1 MKNSDNKLTAFQKSE
16 RHVKCNRRF
25 SILRIDK
32 EHWTQITFHSG
43 HWAEGRGGGGG
54 LVRGSLSRNFV
65 GPVFM
70 EILDPPLMILLVS

>member
-54 LVRGSLSRNFV
+54 FG
-65 GPVFM
+65 
-70 EILDPPLMILLVS
+70 